1 MEKIYNRFLQNLA
14 ICYSHFDTDHPF
26 EVFMYKS
33 EQLAHSLKLLIEN
46 GTWKA
51 NQKLPSLRQQ
61 VEQSGL
67 SLITVMNAYQEL
79 EAQGLIYSK
88 EKSGYFVAAQQAKET
103 VHAIN
108 EKIEINS
115 IVFKYLKSI
124 QSEHII
130 PLGSAF
136 PNSQLLYSAKLIQ
149 TLGQLARQRRSYE
162 QTPSLPPGNYELRKI
177 IAQKY
182 AMQGIPTDPSDIVI
196 TSGGLDA
203 LNLSL
208 QALTH
213 AGDYILLQQTI
224 FYGAWQ
230 AAERLSLKVITI
242 PEHPVHGIDL
252 DAFEQAILKYPIKVC
267 MLMLNSQNP
276 IGFTVSDEV
285 KLELAKLLNKHQIYL
300 IEDDVYEELH
310 YDQKKPLSMKYF
322 DQQNWVL
329 HCSSFSKTLG
339 AGFRIGWVYAG
350 KFSEHIQHSQLM
362 STLSV
367 NSFIQNALVEYLSH
381 RHYEKHLK
389 TLRSTLQRF
398 KKQYFNY
405 LKNHL
410 PDSCQIHYYPSGYFL
425 WIELPEQVNSNVIY
439 HTMLEHG
446 VSITPSHLFNI
457 TDQNHHFIRINCSFE
472 INERIQNALNLLV
485 EIIQNQMNG

>member
-1 MEKIYNRFLQNLA
+1 
-14 ICYSHFDTDHPF
+14 
-26 EVFMYKS
+26 MYKS
-33 EQLAHSLKLLIEN
+33 EKLAQNIRQMIEN
-46 GTWKA
+46 GVWKA
-51 NQKLPSLRQQ
+51 HEKLPSLR
-61 VEQSGL
+61 EQTQLSGY
-67 SLITVMNAYQEL
+67 SLMTVLNAYQEL

-88 EKSGYFVAAQQAKET
+88 EKSGYFVTEQLSQTHT

-124 QSEHII
+124 QSEYLV

-136 PNSQLLYSAKLIQ
+136 PHSQLLYSAKLIQ

-208 QALTH
+208 QSLTQ

-230 AAERLSLKVITI
+230 AAERLGLKVITI
-242 PEHPVHGIDL
+242 PEHPVDGIDL
-252 DAFEQAILKYPIKVC
+252 VAFEQAILKYPIKVC

-276 IGFTVSDEV
+276 IGFTVSDEN
-285 KLELAKLLNKHQIYL
+285 KLRLGKLLHQYQIHL
-300 IEDDVYEELH
+300 IEDDVYEEL
-310 YDQKKPLSMKYF
+310 YFDQKKPLPMKYF
-322 DQQNWVL
+322 DQHNWVL

-350 KFSEHIQHSQLM
+350 KFSESIQHAQLM

-389 TLRSTLQRF
+389 TLRSNLQRI
-398 KKQYFNY
+398 KKQYFNQ
-405 LKNHL
+405 LKKQL
-410 PDSCQIHYYPSGYFL
+410 PHSCKIHYFPAGYFL
-425 WIELPEQVNSNVIY
+425 WIELPELVNSHDLY
-439 HTMLEHG
+439 LDLLEQG
-446 VSITPSHLFNI
+446 VSVTPSSLFNMA
-457 TDQNHHFIRINCSFE
+457 DQNTHFIRINCSFE
-472 INERIQNALNLLV
+472 LNERIQNALNLLSQTIEEHRTRV
-485 EIIQNQMNG
+485 QSQL

>member
-1 MEKIYNRFLQNLA
+1 
-14 ICYSHFDTDHPF
+14 
-26 EVFMYKS
+26 MYKS

-51 NQKLPSLRQQ
+51 HEKLPSLRQQ

-88 EKSGYFVAAQQAKET
+88 EKSGYFVVEQSSDHPTTLHVINET
-103 VHAIN
+103 V
-108 EKIEINS
+108 EINS
-115 IVFKYLKSI
+115 VVFKYLKST

-162 QTPSLPPGNYELRKI
+162 QTPSLPPGNYQLRKI

-208 QALTH
+208 QALTQ

-230 AAERLSLKVITI
+230 AAERLGLKVITI
-242 PEHPVHGIDL
+242 PEHPEHGIDL
-252 DAFEQAILKYPIKVC
+252 DAFEHAILKYPIKVC
-267 MLMLNSQNP
+267 LMMLNGQNP
-276 IGFTVSDEV
+276 IGFTVSDEI
-285 KLELAKLLNKHQIYL
+285 KLKLAKLLNQYQIYL
-300 IEDDVYEELH
+300 IEDDVYEELY

-350 KFSEHIQHSQLM
+350 KFSEHIQHTQLM

-389 TLRSTLQRF
+389 TLRSTLQRY

-405 LKNHL
+405 LKTHL
-410 PDSCQIHYYPSGYFL
+410 PEQCHVNYYPSGYFL
-425 WIELPEQVNSNVIY
+425 WIELPEQVDSNEIY
-439 HTMLEHG
+439 QHMLEHS
-446 VSITPSHLFNI
+446 VSVAPSSLFNI
-457 TDQNHHFIRINCSFE
+457 SNQQNHFIRMNCSFE
-472 INERIQNALNLLV
+472 MNEKIQNALNQLIY
-485 EIIQNQMNG
+485 IIGKSVTT

>member
-1 MEKIYNRFLQNLA
+1 
-14 ICYSHFDTDHPF
+14 
-26 EVFMYKS
+26 MYKS
-33 EQLAHSLKLLIEN
+33 EQLAQHLKQLIEN
-46 GTWKA
+46 KTWKA
-51 NQKLPSLRQQ
+51 HEKLPSLRQQ
-61 VEQSGL
+61 VERSGF

-88 EKSGYFVAAQQAKET
+88 EKSGYFVAENQHDSAEKQ
-103 VHAIN
+103 VAIN
-108 EKIEINS
+108 HKIEINS

-124 QSEHII
+124 QSEQII

-149 TLGQLARQRRSYE
+149 TLGQLAKQRRSYE

-177 IAQKY
+177 IAQRY

-208 QALTH
+208 QAMTQS
-213 AGDYILLQQTI
+213 GDYILLQQTL

-230 AAERLSLKVITI
+230 AAERLGLKVITI
-242 PEHPVHGIDL
+242 PEHPVDGIDL
-252 DAFEQAILKYPIKVC
+252 EAFEQAILIYPIKVC
-267 MLMLNSQNP
+267 LMMLNSQNP
-276 IGFTVSDEV
+276 IGFTVSDEI
-285 KLELAKLLNKHQIYL
+285 KLRLAKILHQHQIHL
-300 IEDDVYEELH
+300 IEDDVYEEL
-310 YDQKKPLSMKYF
+310 YYGNKKPLSMKYF
-322 DQQNWVL
+322 DQQNLIL

-339 AGFRIGWVYAG
+339 AGFRVGWVYAG
-350 KFSEHIQHSQLM
+350 KYSENIQHIQLM

-389 TLRSTLQRF
+389 TLRSTLQRL

-405 LKNHL
+405 LNTHL
-410 PDSCQIHYYPSGYFL
+410 PTQCTVDYYPSGYFL
-425 WIELPEQVNSNVIY
+425 WIELPEYLDSTLIY
-439 HTMLEHG
+439 QRLLEKKIS
-446 VSITPSHLFNI
+446 VAPNILFNA
-457 TDQNHHFIRINCSFE
+457 TMQNKNHIRINCSFE
-472 INERIQNALNLLV
+472 INTRIQTALEHLV
-485 EIIQNQMNG
+485 EDLQQQIDLHFEQHE

>member
-1 MEKIYNRFLQNLA
+1 
-14 ICYSHFDTDHPF
+14 
-26 EVFMYKS
+26 MYKS
-33 EQLAHSLKLLIEN
+33 EQLAQQLKQLIEN
-46 GTWKA
+46 KTWKA
-51 NQKLPSLRQQ
+51 HEKLPSLRQQ
-61 VEQSGL
+61 VELSGF

-88 EKSGYFVAAQQAKET
+88 EKSGYFVAENQDTTIEKHVA
-103 VHAIN
+103 VNH
-108 EKIEINS
+108 KIEINS

-149 TLGQLARQRRSYE
+149 TLGQLAKQRRSYE

-177 IAQKY
+177 IAQRY

-208 QALTH
+208 QAVTQS
-213 AGDYILLQQTI
+213 GDYILLQQTL

-230 AAERLSLKVITI
+230 AAERLGLKVITI
-242 PEHPVHGIDL
+242 PEHPVDGIDL
-252 DAFEQAILKYPIKVC
+252 EAFEQAILNYPIKVC
-267 MLMLNSQNP
+267 LMMLNSQNP
-276 IGFTVSDEV
+276 IGFTVSDEI
-285 KLELAKLLNKHQIYL
+285 KLKLAKILHQHQIHL
-300 IEDDVYEELH
+300 IEDDVYEEL
-310 YDQKKPLSMKYF
+310 YYGNKKPLSMKYF
-322 DQQNWVL
+322 DQQNLVL

-339 AGFRIGWVYAG
+339 AGFRVGWVYAG
-350 KFSEHIQHSQLM
+350 KYSEHIQHIQLM

-389 TLRSTLQRF
+389 TLRSTLQRL

-405 LKNHL
+405 LNAHL
-410 PDSCQIHYYPSGYFL
+410 PSECTVAYYPSGYFL
-425 WIELPEQVNSNVIY
+425 WIELPEYLDSTLIY
-439 HTMLEHG
+439 QRLLEKNIS
-446 VSITPSHLFNI
+446 VAPNILFNAA
-457 TDQNHHFIRINCSFE
+457 TQNKNHIRINCSFE
-472 INERIQNALNLLV
+472 INTRIQTALELLIDELQQHITLHLK
-485 EIIQNQMNG
+485 EIE

>member
-1 MEKIYNRFLQNLA
+1 
-14 ICYSHFDTDHPF
+14 
-26 EVFMYKS
+26 MYKS

-51 NQKLPSLRQQ
+51 HEKLPSLRQQ

-88 EKSGYFVAAQQAKET
+88 EKSGYFVVEQSSDHPTTLHVINET
-103 VHAIN
+103 V
-108 EKIEINS
+108 EINS
-115 IVFKYLKSI
+115 VVFKYLKST
-124 QSEHII
+124 QSEHIL

-162 QTPSLPPGNYELRKI
+162 QTPSLPPGNYQLRKI

-208 QALTH
+208 QALTQ

-230 AAERLSLKVITI
+230 AAERLGLKVITI
-242 PEHPVHGIDL
+242 PEHPEHGIDL
-252 DAFEQAILKYPIKVC
+252 DAFEHAILKYPIKVC
-267 MLMLNSQNP
+267 LMMLNGQNP
-276 IGFTVSDEV
+276 IGFTVSDEI
-285 KLELAKLLNKHQIYL
+285 KLKLAKLLNQYQIYL
-300 IEDDVYEELH
+300 IEDDVYEELY

-350 KFSEHIQHSQLM
+350 KFSEHIQHTQLM

-389 TLRSTLQRF
+389 TLRSTLQRY

-405 LKNHL
+405 LKAHL
-410 PDSCQIHYYPSGYFL
+410 PEQCHVNYYPSGYFL
-425 WIELPEQVNSNVIY
+425 WIELPEQVDSNEIY
-439 HTMLEHG
+439 QHMLEHS
-446 VSITPSHLFNI
+446 VSVAPSSLFNI
-457 TDQNHHFIRINCSFE
+457 SNQQNHFIRMNCSFE
-472 INERIQNALNLLV
+472 MNEKIQNALNQLIH
-485 EIIQNQMNG
+485 IIGKSVAT

>member
-1 MEKIYNRFLQNLA
+1 
-14 ICYSHFDTDHPF
+14 
-26 EVFMYKS
+26 MYKS

-51 NQKLPSLRQQ
+51 HEKLPSLRQQ

-88 EKSGYFVAAQQAKET
+88 EKSGYFVVEQSSDHPTTLHVINET
-103 VHAIN
+103 V
-108 EKIEINS
+108 EINS
-115 IVFKYLKSI
+115 VVFKYLKST

-162 QTPSLPPGNYELRKI
+162 QTPSLPPGNYQLRKI

-208 QALTH
+208 QALTQ

-230 AAERLSLKVITI
+230 AAERLGLKVITI
-242 PEHPVHGIDL
+242 PEHPEHGIDL
-252 DAFEQAILKYPIKVC
+252 EAFEHAILKYPIKVC
-267 MLMLNSQNP
+267 LMMLNGQNP
-276 IGFTVSDEV
+276 IGFTVSDEI
-285 KLELAKLLNKHQIYL
+285 KLKLAKLLNQYQIYL
-300 IEDDVYEELH
+300 IEDDVYEELY

-350 KFSEHIQHSQLM
+350 KFSEHIQHTQLM

-389 TLRSTLQRF
+389 TLRSTLQRY

-405 LKNHL
+405 LKTHL
-410 PDSCQIHYYPSGYFL
+410 PEQCHVNYYPSGYFL
-425 WIELPEQVNSNVIY
+425 WIELPEQVDSNEIY
-439 HTMLEHG
+439 QHMLEHS
-446 VSITPSHLFNI
+446 VSVAPSSLFNI
-457 TDQNHHFIRINCSFE
+457 SNQQNHFIRMNCSFE
-472 INERIQNALNLLV
+472 MNEKIQNALNQLIH
-485 EIIQNQMNG
+485 IIGKSVAT

>member
-1 MEKIYNRFLQNLA
+1 
-14 ICYSHFDTDHPF
+14 
-26 EVFMYKS
+26 MYKS

-51 NQKLPSLRQQ
+51 HEKLPSLRQQ

-88 EKSGYFVAAQQAKET
+88 EKSGYFVVEQSSDHPTTLHVINET
-103 VHAIN
+103 V
-108 EKIEINS
+108 EINS
-115 IVFKYLKSI
+115 VVFKYLKST

-162 QTPSLPPGNYELRKI
+162 QTPSLPPGNYQLRKI

-208 QALTH
+208 QALTQ

-230 AAERLSLKVITI
+230 AAERLGLKVITI
-242 PEHPVHGIDL
+242 PEHPEHGIDL

-267 MLMLNSQNP
+267 LMMLNGQNP
-276 IGFTVSDEV
+276 IGFTVSDEI
-285 KLELAKLLNKHQIYL
+285 KLKLAKLLNQYQIYL
-300 IEDDVYEELH
+300 IEDDVYEELY

-350 KFSEHIQHSQLM
+350 KFSEHIQHTQLM

-389 TLRSTLQRF
+389 TLRSTLQRY

-405 LKNHL
+405 LKTHL
-410 PDSCQIHYYPSGYFL
+410 PEQCHVNYYPSGYFL
-425 WIELPEQVNSNVIY
+425 WIELPEQVYSNEIY
-439 HTMLEHG
+439 QHMLEHS
-446 VSITPSHLFNI
+446 VSVAPSSLFNI
-457 TDQNHHFIRINCSFE
+457 SNQQNHFIRMNCSFE
-472 INERIQNALNLLV
+472 MNEKIQNALNQLIY
-485 EIIQNQMNG
+485 IIGKSVTT

>member
-1 MEKIYNRFLQNLA
+1 
-14 ICYSHFDTDHPF
+14 
-26 EVFMYKS
+26 MYKS

-51 NQKLPSLRQQ
+51 HEKLPSLRQQ

-88 EKSGYFVAAQQAKET
+88 EKSGYFVVEQSSDHPTTLHVINET
-103 VHAIN
+103 V
-108 EKIEINS
+108 EINS
-115 IVFKYLKSI
+115 IVFKYLKST

-162 QTPSLPPGNYELRKI
+162 QTPSLPPGNYQLRKI

-208 QALTH
+208 QALTQ

-230 AAERLSLKVITI
+230 AAERLGLKVITI
-242 PEHPVHGIDL
+242 PEHPEHGIDL

-267 MLMLNSQNP
+267 LMMLNGQNP
-276 IGFTVSDEV
+276 IGFTVSDEI
-285 KLELAKLLNKHQIYL
+285 KLKLAKLLNQYQIYL
-300 IEDDVYEELH
+300 IEDDVYEELY

-350 KFSEHIQHSQLM
+350 KFSEHIQHTQLM

-389 TLRSTLQRF
+389 TLRSTLQRY

-405 LKNHL
+405 LKTHL
-410 PDSCQIHYYPSGYFL
+410 PEQCHVNYYPSGYFL
-425 WIELPEQVNSNVIY
+425 WIELPEQVDSNEIY
-439 HTMLEHG
+439 QRMLEHG
-446 VSITPSHLFNI
+446 ISVAPSSLFNI
-457 TDQNHHFIRINCSFE
+457 SNQQNHFIRMNCSFE
-472 INERIQNALNLLV
+472 MNEKIQNALNQLIY
-485 EIIQNQMNG
+485 IIGKSVTT